1 MNRIENT
8 FRVGNDCV
16 ESCRISIVERMAIVG
31 VERQRISTAAEYANG
46 IPVNSTVANCTVGID
61 VALDCSSWEIF
72 SICLNS
78 F

>member
-8 FRVGNDCV
+8 FRVGNDCA

-46 IPVNSTVANCTVGID
+46 IPVNGAVGVD
-61 VALDCSSWEIF
+61 VAQDCSSWEIF